1 VRAYERAKG
10 YVALRIALASQWLLE
25 RLRETSRR
33 TYTGWLFVVVF
44 LALPYVVLGGLW
56 EHLRNAAER
65 LWDDVNDIEWAAFT
79 PSYWREH
86 QAVTTLAFDGRL
98 VAIDSQVTAG
108 DLRYEEEK
116 FYRTT
121 DTTGRDLVVFGAGT
135 TSHIQRAVRELSED
149 STN

>member
-79 PSYWREH
+79 PSYWRASSDH
-86 QAVTTLAFDGRL
+86 
-98 VAIDSQVTAG
+98 AG
-108 DLRYEEEK
+108 L
-116 FYRTT
+116 
-121 DTTGRDLVVFGAGT
+121 
-135 TSHIQRAVRELSED
+135 
-149 STN
+149 

>member
-1 VRAYERAKG
+1 
-10 YVALRIALASQWLLE
+10 LRIALASQWLLE

-86 QAVTTLAFDGRL
+86 IKQ
-98 VAIDSQVTAG
+98 
-108 DLRYEEEK
+108 
-116 FYRTT
+116 
-121 DTTGRDLVVFGAGT
+121 
-135 TSHIQRAVRELSED
+135 
-149 STN
+149 